1 RAPGPPRADQTG
13 LLLHTRIELLL
24 PVPGVQPET
33 PHSDQEARTAV
44 EEIASGGSATGA
56 RAANGVGEA
65 EMNTVDKEDF
75 VTVDP
80 EIMHGTPV
88 FKGTRVPIDTLFD
101 YIATRDSLE
110 EFLADF
116 PSVKR
121 EYAEMAIEYARRMA
135 A

>member
-1 RAPGPPRADQTG
+1 
-13 LLLHTRIELLL
+13 
-24 PVPGVQPET
+24 
-33 PHSDQEARTAV
+33 
-44 EEIASGGSATGA
+44 
-56 RAANGVGEA
+56 
-65 EMNTVDKEDF
+65 MNTVDKEDF

-80 EIMHGTPV
+80 EIIHGTPV

-101 YIATRDSLE
+101 YLATGDSLE
-110 EFLADF
+110 EFLEDF